1 MKITNAI
8 IKKVG
13 YFDYKIVLVR
23 EDGSRNE
30 LPAIMSKHTASMVQK
45 LFRKSI

>member
-1 MKITNAI
+1 MRTINCI

-13 YFDYKIVLVR
+13 RFDYKIVLVY

-30 LPAIMSKHTASMVQK
+30 LPAVMSLRTAAMIQR
-45 LFRKSI
+45 LFRNH